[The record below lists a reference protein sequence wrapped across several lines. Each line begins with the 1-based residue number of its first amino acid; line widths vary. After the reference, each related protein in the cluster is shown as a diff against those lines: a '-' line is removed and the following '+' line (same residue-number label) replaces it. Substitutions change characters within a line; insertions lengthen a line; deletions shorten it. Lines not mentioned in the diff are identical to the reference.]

1 MTTSLW
7 ARLDVRHVVALGE
20 VVRTGSFTA
29 AAASL
34 GYTQSAVSQQITRL
48 ETVIGHRVVNR
59 SAGGRTVTLTPA
71 GRVLLGHAEA
81 LTGVLARIATDVAA
95 LAEGTA
101 GILRVGCF
109 ESVGSSLLPSA
120 LARFTAAFP
129 KVRVVVEELPDDG
142 DLLGLL
148 ETGDLDLSFA
158 VLPLPEGPFRVR
170 ALMEDPYVL
179 VTAAGASVP
188 AGDGEVDLDDH
199 PDLPLMAY
207 AGMRPVH
214 AIESRLGRPGL
225 RDRVV
230 FRSNHNSTLL
240 GLAAQGYAAAVIPW
254 LGVDHARAG
263 IRIHGLS
270 RVGPRV
276 VGIAW
281 RGLPGRDP
289 AARPL
294 DDAAQGFVDAAEAA
308 ARERETHLRDVLDA
322 RPT

>member
-29 AAASL
+29 AADSL

-48 ETVIGHRVVNR
+48 EKVIGYRVVNR

-81 LTGVLARIATDVAA
+81 LTGILARIATDVAA
-95 LAEGTA
+95 LADGTA

-109 ESVGSSLLPSA
+109 ESVGSSMLPA
-120 LARFTAAFP
+120 TLARFAAAFP
-129 KVRVVVEELPDDG
+129 EVRVVVEELPDDG
-142 DLLGLL
+142 DLLGLV
-148 ETGDLDLSFA
+148 ETGDLDLSFV

-179 VTAAGASVP
+179 VTAAGAGAVTPS
-188 AGDGEVDLDDH
+188 GDGEVDLDQH

-207 AGMRPVH
+207 ARMRPVH
-214 AIESRLGRPGL
+214 AIESRLGRPGY

-240 GLAAQGYAAAVIPW
+240 GLAAQGHAAAVIPW

-263 IRIHGLS
+263 IRIHRLS
-270 RVGPRV
+270 KVSPRV
-276 VGIAW
+276 LGIAW
-281 RGLPGRDP
+281 L
-289 AARPL
+289 ATRPL
-294 DDAAQGFVDAAEAA
+294 GDAAQGFVEASEA
-308 ARERETHLRDVLDA
+308 VARERETHLRDVLTTPRA
-322 RPT
+322 